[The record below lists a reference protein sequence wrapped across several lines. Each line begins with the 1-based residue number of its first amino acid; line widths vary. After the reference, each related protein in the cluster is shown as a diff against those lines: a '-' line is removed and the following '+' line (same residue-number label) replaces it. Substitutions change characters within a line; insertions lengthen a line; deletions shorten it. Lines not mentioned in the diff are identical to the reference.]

1 MPRDVPQGTG
11 RAKSEIAAHELDKL
25 LGLNMVPPT
34 VERRYKGDMGAA
46 VMWCSPTKSF
56 GSS

>member
-1 MPRDVPQGTG
+1 M
-11 RAKSEIAAHELDKL
+11 SLDKL

-46 VMWCSPTKSF
+46 VSCGAVPRKASAS
-56 GSS
+56 